1 MNYIADRGYMDIR
14 DMLVKAF
21 EVEKIKCELL
31 GSEELHSYTKFN
43 FKIAS
48 STRISRQRLDRVEEN
63 IERELGFLP
72 KITKQADKLSVE
84 VKNSEP
90 HSISLESVMSKLSD
104 PSLALPIPVGRCG
117 TDDIVVDLAKLPH
130 LLVGGETGYGKTT
143 FLRNAINTISTR
155 ENVHLILAD
164 NKDHDFS
171 CYEDARWLEK
181 PVIHDF
187 DAFVDAMD
195 YLLDE
200 LERRYFLLAQANCRN
215 IEIFNQREGGEKLP
229 YIVFVVAD
237 YSEYCNSPLRSEL
250 LARFGSKL
258 CAKSK
263 AVGIHL
269 TFSTAAIPYDMF
281 ESHFSLGFPARISF
295 RTINSVQSRLM
306 LDTNDACYLYYPG
319 DAYFKVGFESEDIR
333 VQTYC

>member
-1 MNYIADRGYMDIR
+1 MEKD
-14 DMLVKAF
+14 
-21 EVEKIKCELL
+21 VEL
-31 GSEELHSYTKFN
+31 
-43 FKIAS
+43 
-48 STRISRQRLDRVEEN
+48 
-63 IERELGFLP
+63 ELGFLP

-84 VKNSEP
+84 VKNPEP
-90 HSISLESVMSKLSD
+90 RIVSLESARDKITDFNLI
-104 PSLALPIPVGRCG
+104 LPIPVGKCG
-117 TDDIVVDLAKLPH
+117 ADDIVVDLAKLPH
-130 LLVGGETGYGKTT
+130 LLVGGEDGYGKTT
-143 FLRNAINTISTR
+143 FLRNAISSLTVR

-171 CYEDARWLEK
+171 NYENASWLDRA
-181 PVIHDF
+181 VVHDF

-215 IEIFNQREGGEKLP
+215 IEMFNQREGGEKLP

-250 LARFGSKL
+250 LARFCSKL

-281 ESHFSLGFPARISF
+281 ESHFSLGLPARISF
-295 RTINSVQSRLM
+295 KTSDSIQSKIM

-319 DAYFKVGFESEDIR
+319 DAYFKVGFDSEDVR